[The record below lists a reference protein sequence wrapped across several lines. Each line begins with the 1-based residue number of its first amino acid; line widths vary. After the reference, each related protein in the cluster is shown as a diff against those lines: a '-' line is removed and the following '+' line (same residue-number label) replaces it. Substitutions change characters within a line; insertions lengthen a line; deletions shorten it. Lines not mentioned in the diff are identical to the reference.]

1 MNKAENKETLVTVP
15 ESGLLA
21 LVASKLKDVVLFP
34 EKLEQAKEYLDK
46 AKMKTA

>member
-1 MNKAENKETLVTVP
+1 MENAENKNTLITVS

-21 LVASKLKDVVLFP
+21 LVADKLKDVILFP
-34 EKLEQAKEYLDK
+34 EKLKAAKEYLEK